1 MLADH
6 CISLPIIWRRMHG
19 GLPLHSMC
27 DQLARSLRVAVWS
40 EQPLW
45 MDSRLEHPER
55 HFPSYMGILQADTYS
70 GYKPRCSRG
79 QGPITPASMPEPAR
93 RLVLSWGRLP
103 ANAGKEPPADLAHL
117 TSGGEPALTRCAHRA
132 CQPNGLSIEDH
143 LLVRQEQSRRLV
155 DSGSL
160 AAQHE
165 RVRSP

>member
-1 MLADH
+1 
-6 CISLPIIWRRMHG
+6 MHG

-79 QGPITPASMPEPAR
+79 LAALR
-93 RLVLSWGRLP
+93 VLSWRILP